1 MARRDGTETM
11 TPRSRKSRE
20 DTEPLTDKI
29 LESVKKT
36 VAKTKVRQRLAD
48 GLAPGLRVN
57 VYPDG
62 KVALSV
68 EYRLPGIITR
78 PQVKFGE
85 WPDMSIDE
93 ARELAGIVR
102 ELASRGVDVQLGLHT
117 RLAKELQRDGLDWQ
131 PALAPPPTRKRA
143 K

>member
-1 MARRDGTETM
+1 M
-11 TPRSRKSRE
+11 TPRSRKPRE
-20 DTEPLTDKI
+20 DTEPLTDKLI
-29 LESVKKT
+29 QAAIKTAVKSK
-36 VAKTKVRQRLAD
+36 KRQRLSD

-68 EYRLPGIITR
+68 EYRLPGIVTR

-93 ARELAGIVR
+93 ARELAATIR

-117 RLAKELQRDGLDWQ
+117 RLAQELQRDGLDWQ
-131 PALAPPPTRKRA
+131 PALAPPPTKRRSR
-143 K
+143 